1 MEHLKFLFSSSF
13 YPPYHIGGDA
23 THVEY
28 LSKEL
33 ADRGHEVHII
43 HSLDAYKVKRGKIQP
58 NKVVS
63 RQENVF
69 VHAIK
74 SPLGTLDPL
83 LIYTVGNSLW
93 VDAKFSQILKD
104 VRPNVVHHH
113 NISLMGYD
121 LLRKRSDYLSL
132 YTAHD
137 YWLICPTNNLFKNQ
151 EEICNV
157 KSCSSCSLKSN
168 RIPQIWRSCR
178 NFKMAVRNI
187 DLLISPSEYVRK
199 RLVQEIDVPSVTL
212 PNFVPHP
219 PDNIP
224 SSRYEN
230 YFLFLGM
237 LEKHKGILNLIELF
251 KEQRH
256 NLNAKLVV
264 AGGGSLSPYI
274 RDYIEENSL
283 SDSILF
289 LGFVDNM
296 TKYSLYAN
304 ALAVIIPSIWPENAP
319 LVALEAL
326 SVGTPVISSNQGGL
340 PEIIEKVDP
349 NLIFNDWTELKDILL
364 HFSKKDLSPQ
374 KIKNVFEKNFSPKA
388 YTENYLRIIRNLLN
402 HAC

>member
-1 MEHLKFLFSSSF
+1 METLKFLFSSSF

-28 LSKEL
+28 LSEEL
-33 ADRGHEVHII
+33 ANRGHEVHII
-43 HSLDAYKVKRGKIQP
+43 HSLDAYKAKRGKHQP
-58 NKVVS
+58 HRVAS
-63 RQENVF
+63 HQEKIF
-69 VHAIK
+69 VHAIE
-74 SPLGTLDPL
+74 SPLSTLDPL
-83 LIYTVGNSLW
+83 LIYTFGNSLW
-93 VDAKFSQILKD
+93 VDGKFSQIVKA
-104 VRPNVVHHH
+104 VRPDVVHHH

-137 YWLICPTNNLFKNQ
+137 YWLICQTNNLFKNQ
-151 EEICNV
+151 EEICGV
-157 KSCSSCSLKSN
+157 KNCSSCSLKSK

-178 NFKMAVRNI
+178 NFKMAIRNI

-199 RLVQEIDVPSVTL
+199 RLVQEIDVPSITL
-212 PNFVPHP
+212 PNFAPYP

-224 SSRYEN
+224 SSEHEN

-274 RDYIEENSL
+274 RDYIDKNSL
-283 SDSILF
+283 SNSISF
-289 LGFVDNM
+289 LGFVDNT

-304 ALAVIIPSIWPENAP
+304 ASAVIIPSIWPENAP

-349 NLIFNDWTELKDILL
+349 KLVFNDWTELRDILL
-364 HFSKKDLSPQ
+364 RFSKKDLLQQ
-374 KIKNVFEKNFSPKA
+374 KIKDVFEKNFSSKA
-388 YTENYLRIIRNLLN
+388 YTDNYLQIIRNL
-402 HAC
+402 